1 MLLEINKKVN
11 NVGQDKFVE
20 DDDTDKI
27 AENNGCGCATS
38 RNSDLMYQLSEKKVD
53 ADSYDSQHEDEE
65 DP

>member
-38 RNSDLMYQLSEKKVD
+38 RNSDLMY
-53 ADSYDSQHEDEE
+53 
-65 DP
+65 